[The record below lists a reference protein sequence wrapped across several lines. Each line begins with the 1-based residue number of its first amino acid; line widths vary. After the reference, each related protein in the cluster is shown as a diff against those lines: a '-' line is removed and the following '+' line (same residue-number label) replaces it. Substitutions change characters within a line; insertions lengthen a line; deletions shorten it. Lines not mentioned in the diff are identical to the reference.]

1 MIGMIEA
8 IELSADERAMLAQRI
23 ADGNAVLRSKAEMYG
38 FEGVRSLRQEY
49 YRLSNHKRGRN
60 MMMFDEETRSVLSNL
75 TGVEYTL
82 LSGFVNMANQLA
94 SSFYLSHKTD
104 RPHLD
109 ECDYIQEA
117 TWAIFDAM
125 YCYDGSTQLTT
136 YLYSSIKR
144 RLAGFVRSEEIHAGI
159 GRPTKL
165 LRTKVRR
172 VMRDKMCSFE
182 VAIAILRETEDI
194 SEEMEDKVR
203 SACYNVK
210 CVDRDNDVR
219 VAKQI
224 EPVSEEI
231 ELLLEAVR
239 LADFN
244 DLQREMVEYFL
255 KTGERMDSELVH
267 NRINPN
273 TNEPYTR
280 QAVSQQWQKACDKLR
295 QLMTARQPVEL
306 AEAA

>member
-8 IELSADERAMLAQRI
+8 TELSLDQRTILAERI
-23 ADGNAVLRSKAEMYG
+23 AEANAVLRDKSEMYG
-38 FEGVRSLRQEY
+38 FEGVRALRQEY
-49 YRLSNHKRGRN
+49 YRLSNHKRGRS
-60 MMMFDEETRSVLSNL
+60 MMLFDEETRKALLAL
-75 TGVEYTL
+75 TDMEYTI
-82 LSGFVNMANQLA
+82 LSGFIKMANQLS
-94 SSFYLSHKTD
+94 SSFYLSHRTD

-109 ECDYIQEA
+109 ECDYSQEA

-136 YLYSSIKR
+136 YFYSSVKR
-144 RLAGFVRSEEIHAGI
+144 RLAGFVRSEEVHAGI

-172 VMRDKMCSFE
+172 VMRDKMCSFD
-182 VAIAILRETEDI
+182 VAIAILRETENI

-219 VAKQI
+219 VAKHV
-224 EPVSEEI
+224 EPVSEEV

-244 DLQREMVEYFL
+244 DLQLEMIEYFL
-255 KTGERMDSELVH
+255 KTGERMDCELVH

-273 TNEPYTR
+273 TDEPYTR
-280 QAVSQQWQKACDKLR
+280 QAVSQQWQKACEKLK
-295 QLMTARQPVEL
+295 QLMMARQPVEL

>member
-8 IELSADERAMLAQRI
+8 VELSLGERTMLAQRI
-23 ADGNAVLRSKAEMYG
+23 AEGNAVLRAKAEMYG
-38 FEGVRSLRQEY
+38 FEGVRALRQEY
-49 YRLSNHKRGRN
+49 YRLSKHKRGRN
-60 MMMFDEETRSVLSNL
+60 MMLFDEETRVVLANL
-75 TGVEYTL
+75 TGMEYAI
-82 LSGFVNMANQLA
+82 LSGFINMANQLA
-94 SSFYLSHKTD
+94 SSFYLSHKID

-109 ECDYIQEA
+109 EDDYVQEA
-117 TWAIFDAM
+117 TWAIFDAI

-182 VAIAILRETEDI
+182 VAIAVLRETENI

-210 CVDRDNDVR
+210 YVDRDKDVR
-219 VAKQI
+219 VAKHV
-224 EPVSEEI
+224 EPVSEEV

-255 KTGERMDSELVH
+255 KTGERMDCELVH

-273 TNEPYTR
+273 TDEPYTR
-280 QAVSQQWQKACDKLR
+280 QAVSQQWQKACEKLR
-295 QLMTARQPVEL
+295 QLMMAHQPVEL